1 MDQILA
7 IFSDIENFFANH
19 WTLAFILRMTI
30 ATLCGA
36 IIGLERT
43 KRSKEAGI
51 RTHCIIAGAS
61 ALIMIVSKYGFA
73 DLFDAAGNALAAT
86 RGADPSRVAAQVV
99 SGISFIGAG
108 VIYKNGNAVKGLTT
122 AAGIWATAA
131 VGLAIGGGM
140 YVVGFFVTLLIL
152 LVQTLMHHFSVGNDA
167 YSTGEI
173 RITTVD
179 TPEIR
184 AALKQKQKELGIT
197 IVSSRITTC
206 ADNTLNMVL
215 SVRMKKSIPF
225 SAVLKFMDEHPEIKS
240 LSV

>member
-1 MDQILA
+1 MQQVI
-7 IFSDIENFFANH
+7 SSVQEFFANH
-19 WTLAFILRMTI
+19 MTLAFVVRLLV

-36 IIGLERT
+36 VIGLERT

-99 SGISFIGAG
+99 TGISFLGAG

-131 VGLAIGGGM
+131 VGLALGGGM
-140 YVVGFFVTLLIL
+140 YVMGFCVTGLIL

-173 RITTVD
+173 RLTTVD

-184 AALKQKQKELGIT
+184 RVLREKQRELGIT
-197 IVSSRITTC
+197 IVSSRVTSC
-206 ADNTLNMVL
+206 PDNTLNMVL
-215 SVRMKKSIPF
+215 SVRMKKAIPF
-225 SAVLKFMDEHPEIKS
+225 SEVMKFMDEHPETKS

>member
-1 MDQILA
+1 MHQFI
-7 IFSDIENFFANH
+7 SSIETFFANH
-19 WTLAFILRMTI
+19 MTLALILRLLV
-30 ATLCGA
+30 ATLFGA
-36 IIGLERT
+36 SIGLERT

-61 ALIMIVSKYGFA
+61 ALIMIISKYGFA

-99 SGISFIGAG
+99 SGISFLGAG
-108 VIYKNGNAVKGLTT
+108 VIFKNGNAVKGLTT

-131 VGLAIGGGM
+131 VGLAVGGGM
-140 YVVGFFVTLLIL
+140 YLMGFCVTALIL
-152 LVQTLMHHFSVGNDA
+152 IVQTVMHHFNVGNDA
-167 YSTGEI
+167 YSNGEI
-173 RITTVD
+173 RLTTVD

-184 AALKQKQKELGIT
+184 AVLKKKQKELGIS

-215 SVRMKKSIPF
+215 SVRMKKAVPF
-225 SAVLKFMDEHPEIKS
+225 SEVMKFMDEHPEIKS
-240 LSV
+240 LSI